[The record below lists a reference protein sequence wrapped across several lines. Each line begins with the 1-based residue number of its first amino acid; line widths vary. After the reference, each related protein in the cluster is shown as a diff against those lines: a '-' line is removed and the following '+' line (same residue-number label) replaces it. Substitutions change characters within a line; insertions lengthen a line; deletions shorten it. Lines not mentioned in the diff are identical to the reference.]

1 MWGRGELPA
10 DVAGLKA
17 EILRSSRG
25 SDHRVDVGSSPAQTH
40 RRGPPPTAV
49 LPTQLPAPLAG
60 LPWWAAGGR
69 SGCTLGSP
77 PQRLPWHHLPLSSQE
92 GATSPASSPPCSC
105 SRPAPPRPRSL
116 RVPGRPPPGGA
127 RRPVTQGR
135 GWGLGG
141 AEERWFL
148 ESGGEGQLGEVPHP
162 PPPPRAWEAL
172 GLQRGGTQGNNGD
185 GGEGERA
192 PPDKGPPSPA
202 PGVSSFLQVLLHSL
216 QGGSAGG
223 WHGVG
228 GGSRTHPV

>member
-77 PQRLPWHHLPLSSQE
+77 PQRRPWHHLPLSSQE

-127 RRPVTQGR
+127 RRTVTQWR

-141 AEERWFL
+141 AEERLFL

-162 PPPPRAWEAL
+162 PPPPEPGKPSASRDEAHK
-172 GLQRGGTQGNNGD
+172 GTMGMAGRGRGPRQTKALQ
-185 GGEGERA
+185 A
-192 PPDKGPPSPA
+192 PPLASLPSSRCCASLPPRRLGRGLA
-202 PGVSSFLQVLLHSL
+202 
-216 QGGSAGG
+216 
-223 WHGVG
+223 WG
-228 GGSRTHPV
+228 GGRV